1 MTLLRIS
8 IIIILA
14 VMLVHPGLLA
24 KDPDNS
30 VALKGA
36 TIHTAIGP
44 PILNGAIVIEKGK
57 ITAVGA
63 DIPLPS
69 GIKVIDVSGKVITPG
84 FIDTHSHLG
93 TYLIDANEM
102 PMPYGPENRAIDGMH
117 MDIPNWY
124 DAVKGGTTVIVTG
137 PGSGERMGGQS
148 ITIKTFGK
156 DLKKRILKESGELK
170 MAVNARDLT
179 FIPEIHT
186 KFLKAAEYMKA
197 WEKYESGDKKGN
209 PPKRDLT
216 MEALAKALTK
226 EEPVRVHALFAND
239 MMSFL
244 KMKDE
249 LGFDLQFIHS
259 DDALNIAEEL
269 AKRDVPCITEPLALH
284 VGVSEEVIRGN
295 VILHEAGVKVALHSD
310 HPVSLQKTFRLS
322 GSLSIR
328 YGLSEEATLKA
339 MTINPAEI
347 AKVQDRVGSLEKGK
361 DADLVVFNGLW
372 YELSTRVDMVFVDGV
387 LAYDRAQDEKKAQEA
402 E

>member
-1 MTLLRIS
+1 MKFVRIS
-8 IIIILA
+8 TVIVLA
-14 VMLVHPGLLA
+14 VMLGHSGALA

-44 PILNGAIVIEKGK
+44 PIPNGTILLEKGK

-63 DIPLPS
+63 NVPLPP

-93 TYLIDANEM
+93 TYLVDANEM

-117 MDIPNWY
+117 MDIPDWY

-179 FIPEIHT
+179 FIPEIHS
-186 KFLKAAEYMKA
+186 KFLKAREYMKA

-209 PPKRDLT
+209 PPKRDLA
-216 MEALAKALTK
+216 MEALSKALTK

-259 DDALNIAEEL
+259 DDAFNIAEEL
-269 AKRDVPCITEPLALH
+269 AKRDVPCICEPLSLH

-361 DADLVVFNGLW
+361 DADLVVFNGPW
-372 YELSTRVDMVFVDGV
+372 YELKTRVDMVFVDGV
-387 LAYDRAQDEKKAQEA
+387 LAYERTKDEKKAQET